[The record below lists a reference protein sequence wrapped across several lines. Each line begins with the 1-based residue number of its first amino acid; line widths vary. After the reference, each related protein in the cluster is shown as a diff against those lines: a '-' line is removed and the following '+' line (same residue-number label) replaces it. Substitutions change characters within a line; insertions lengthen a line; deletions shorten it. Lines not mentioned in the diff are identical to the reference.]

1 MFAIARA
8 LENGNPFV
16 YLFFFIL
23 FEPPVMIILFAII
36 DKVKEIIK
44 KKKGLDK

>member
-1 MFAIARA
+1 MFTIARA
-8 LENGNPFV
+8 LENNNPFV
-16 YLFFFIL
+16 YLLLFVI

-36 DKVKEIIK
+36 DKIKEVRK